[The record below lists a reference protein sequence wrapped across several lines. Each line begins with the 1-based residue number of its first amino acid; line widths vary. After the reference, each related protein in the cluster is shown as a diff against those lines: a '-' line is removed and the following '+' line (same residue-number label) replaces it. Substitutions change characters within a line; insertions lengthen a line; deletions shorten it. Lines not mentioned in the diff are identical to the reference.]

1 MQILSYKLLNEA
13 AFQVGGPKSGL
24 LGANLIAKSTGE
36 ETFSNTFFKKI
47 IRLDFEILDAQN
59 QQRVGTYKQ
68 VLFAI
73 NYSADKQTAYL
84 YPYISKEVDALNEVN
99 GMKWGNLQ
107 LFDQQTSNPINI
119 EGLFLN
125 PQPNIFNF
133 QFNIGDPNTFSVI
146 NSKYRFSKLNDLKN
160 YVSNG
165 PNSSYLFRLDSSTIM
180 RDIGSDSGGRSS
192 QAQNRSN
199 NYVLNLTFSP
209 RLPQGYNTVTNQ
221 TYTIIFNNAINPRPT
236 TPVFSG
242 TNIQAT
248 NITSIKETNSNR
260 ILMYIYT
267 KDAMGQIVTRPTD
280 CFIHIP
286 NVTSAPRPTIK
297 TKYTLSA
304 LQQV

>member
-1 MQILSYKLLNEA
+1 MKILSYKILNEA

-24 LGANLIAKSTGE
+24 LGANLIARSTGD

-47 IRLDFEILDAQN
+47 IRLDFEIIDAN
-59 QQRVGTYKQ
+59 SQQRVGSYKQ

-73 NYSADKQTAYL
+73 NYSADKKTAYL

-107 LFDQQTSNPINI
+107 LFDQQTGNPINI

-125 PQPNIFNF
+125 PQPGIFKF
-133 QFNIGDPNTFSVI
+133 EFNVGDPNSFSAV
-146 NSKYRFSKLNDLKN
+146 NSKYKFSKLNDLKN
-160 YVSNG
+160 YASNG
-165 PNSSYLFRLDSSTIM
+165 PNQRYLLSLDSSTIM
-180 RDIGSDSGGRSS
+180 RDISIGGDSNS

-199 NYVLNLTFSP
+199 NYVLNLTFNP

-221 TYTIIFNNAINPRPT
+221 TYTIMFNNATNPRRT

-248 NITSIKETNSNR
+248 NITSIKETSSNK

-267 KDAMGQIVTRPTD
+267 KDPMGQTVTRPTD
-280 CFIHIP
+280 CFVHIQ
-286 NVTSAPRPTIK
+286 NVTSEPRPPRK
-297 TKYTLSA
+297 TKYTLTT